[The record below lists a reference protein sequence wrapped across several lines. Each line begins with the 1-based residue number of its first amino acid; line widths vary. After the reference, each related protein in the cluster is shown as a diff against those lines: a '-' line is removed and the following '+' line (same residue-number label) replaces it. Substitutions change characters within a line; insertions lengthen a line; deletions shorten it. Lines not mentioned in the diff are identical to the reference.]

1 MAQILRSEKGGYS
14 KKDAEKAINAL
25 IENVQN
31 ALKKGDKV
39 QLVLDCGMDSE
50 TAAAEL
56 ENIRMMPIER
66 EEDGFFARSGFSV
79 EDTDAYFAEMEEKIL
94 NKINGEV

>member
-14 KKDAEKAINAL
+14 KKD
-25 IENVQN
+25 V
-31 ALKKGDKV
+31 LKKMDAYGS
-39 QLVLDCGMDSE
+39 LLFALDCGMDSE

>member
-1 MAQILRSEKGGYS
+1 MTQILRSEKGGYS
-14 KKDAEKAINAL
+14 KKD
-25 IENVQN
+25 V
-31 ALKKGDKV
+31 LKKMDAYGS
-39 QLVLDCGMDSE
+39 LLFALDCGMDSE

-56 ENIRMMPIER
+56 ENIKTMPIER

-79 EDTDAYFAEMEEKIL
+79 EDTDVYFAEMEEKIL